1 MAKKPIPDNAK
12 GFIPYL
18 IVKNAKEAVG
28 FYEKAFNGKR
38 GICIN
43 MKDGSV
49 GHAEVIVGDTTI
61 MLAEERPEW
70 NVQGPLSL
78 GGCPITLT
86 LYVEDVDKA
95 AETVT
100 NAGMKVKKPVE
111 NQFYG
116 DRMGTFTDPYG
127 YEWCL
132 GTHIEDVTPE
142 DMQKKMNEMYG

>member
-49 GHAEVIVGDTTI
+49 GHSEVIVGDTTN
-61 MLAEERPEW
+61 MLAEERPEFSW
-70 NVQGPLSL
+70 WLPHH
-78 GGCPITLT
+78 
-86 LYVEDVDKA
+86 
-95 AETVT
+95 
-100 NAGMKVKKPVE
+100 
-111 NQFYG
+111 
-116 DRMGTFTDPYG
+116 TDFI
-127 YEWCL
+127 C
-132 GTHIEDVTPE
+132 
-142 DMQKKMNEMYG
+142 